1 MAAIVVLVVSLL
13 AFSGASAFPPA
24 KKPTEAAATDKQNTK
39 GAAIDKKE
47 KKIKVATS

>member
-1 MAAIVVLVVSLL
+1 MARLVEPPTDYVEL
-13 AFSGASAFPPA
+13 ASKA
-24 KKPTEAAATDKQNTK
+24 KKPMKAAATDKQKTK